1 MSRRAK
7 RVFTDEFKAE
17 VISLVNKADKSLPQ
31 IARELDLT
39 QSTVRLWVQRAQA
52 PSTASGST
60 LETAQRQELEQLR
73 KEVRTLRMERDIL
86 KKATAFFAREQT

>member
-17 VISLVNKADKSLPQ
+17 VVRLVKQVDKSLPQ

-39 QSTVRLWVQRAQA
+39 ESTVRLWVQHAQA
-52 PSTASGST
+52 SSPASGEPLGAT
-60 LETAQRQELEQLR
+60 ERQELDQLR
-73 KEVRTLRMERDIL
+73 KEVRVLRQERDLL
-86 KKATAFFAREQT
+86 KKATAFFAREQL